1 MDANRSPPDD
11 AGWAAEASA
20 NTSTESGFPMIPRYG
35 SATAPSITDEELLL
49 LALAYVKRV
58 HGQDPDF
65 PARVAHLH
73 EALREGR
80 GEWERGEATS
90 AIWRGKGTV

>member
-1 MDANRSPPDD
+1 
-11 AGWAAEASA
+11 
-20 NTSTESGFPMIPRYG
+20 MIPRYG
-35 SATAPSITDEELLL
+35 LATVRSITDEELLL

-65 PARVAHLH
+65 PARVAYLH

-80 GEWERGEATS
+80 GELERGGAARVTWPENGPIPS
-90 AIWRGKGTV
+90 KKCS